1 MWTAVGLWMFPGLL
15 SWLVSPGV
23 CPQPQVQRSV
33 LVAPPPAGVKQSTD
47 GTAVCHFPFVYRN
60 ESHLECLQDTLGLQ
74 WCGITADLDS
84 DRRWR
89 YCARAPIALAGDD
102 YNYQGNN
109 DDYDDDEEDDSN
121 VLNVLDHSSKDR
133 PCKGMTCLFG
143 GVCKVE
149 VGRPGRN
156 GTGAEPVCTCRPPFH
171 GKNCHMVRN
180 PCRRGTCHFRG
191 ACLFR
196 LDDPARP
203 KCRCQLGFWG
213 SYCGKSES
221 VTPSNST
228 STVPPLGSPA
238 WVANVSDPF
247 PGSAVQRN
255 PCVQPNPCLNGGAC
269 FVVRD
274 KWQRSAVTC
283 TCPSK
288 FHGFHCN
295 LREPRR
301 ARTCVCVHVRV
312 CTCVCVRTCE
322 RVCERVCAC
331 RTVREWGVV
340 VYRFP
345 LTTNISGDYLNR
357 SWSSIRSTQPQI
369 STWCGVQTSPLGRQ
383 RRPGVVLTTHPLVC
397 HVGLHRWS
405 LTALAPNSLLRL
417 HVGSLSLIHSEGR
430 LLPRE
435 GLQLSWHHER
445 HGGQEAVPSLELPA
459 GSTAATQRVQR
470 PGTGLWD
477 RRPQL
482 LPEPRW
488 QHQALVLLYKQGQ
501 PQGRLGSLQAA
512 AVPRKPAGS
521 YLVRLGKRKL
531 HTHESGEQDFNVS
544 KVIVH
549 PNYSEGTH
557 DADIALL
564 RLWGDAGECAHR
576 TTVEVV
582 PVCLPE
588 ATEPARPGTLCHI
601 SGWGTVGYHG
611 ATTPV
616 LQEAEV
622 PVVAM
627 DACNSSLGYNGQL
640 TAGMLCAGNWEQGG
654 PDACKGDS
662 GGPLTCAVQAA
673 GGEESSVLHGIVSH
687 GRGCGEK
694 YRPGVYTRVSAFV
707 TWIHSSMADNG
718 TAATGSAA
726 GGAAGSAQLA
736 PRSSP

>member
-1 MWTAVGLWMFPGLL
+1 MRTVVGLWMFPGLL

-74 WCGITADLDS
+74 WCGITADVDS

-89 YCARAPIALAGDD
+89 YCARAPIAVAGDD
-102 YNYQGNN
+102 YNSQGNN

-156 GTGAEPVCTCRPPFH
+156 GTGAEPVCMCRPPFH

-191 ACLFR
+191 ACLLR

-213 SYCGKSES
+213 SHCGKSES

-295 LREPRR
+295 LLKGDCYQGKGSNYRGTMSVTEGRR
-301 ARTCVCVHVRV
+301 RCLH
-312 CTCVCVRTCE
+312 
-322 RVCERVCAC
+322 
-331 RTVREWGVV
+331 W
-340 VYRFP
+340 
-345 LTTNISGDYLNR
+345 N
-357 SWSSIRSTQPQI
+357 
-369 STWCGVQTSPLGRQ
+369 SPLVLRQQHSAFSAQARDSGIGDHNYCRNPDGNTRPWCYFINRDSRKVDRAHCKLQQCQGQKQQGSLGDGAAATCGRTWLGTLQ
-383 RRPGVVLTTHPLVC
+383 ARVVKGRDAGLGTRPWQASVQLRGEGAPVHRCGGVLVHPCWVLT
-397 HVGLHRWS
+397 
-405 LTALAPNSLLRL
+405 
-417 HVGSLSLIHSEGR
+417 
-430 LLPRE
+430 
-435 GLQLSWHHER
+435 
-445 HGGQEAVPSLELPA
+445 
-459 GSTAATQRVQR
+459 AA
-470 PGTGLWD
+470 
-477 RRPQL
+477 
-482 LPEPRW
+482 
-488 QHQALVLLYKQGQ
+488 HCF
-501 PQGRLGSLQAA
+501 S
-512 AVPRKPAGS
+512 PRKPAGS

-549 PNYSEGTH
+549 PNYSERTH

-564 RLWGDAGECAHR
+564 RLWGHAGECAHR

-588 ATEPARPGTLCHI
+588 AAEPARPGTLCHI